1 MIEGD
6 TLFNGIKKLILYK
19 KLSYNNLITRLV
31 RNFIK
36 NIKLIM
42 CNTFYLNLSEI
53 DKKKILKCY
62 RDI

>member
-36 NIKLIM
+36 NIK
-42 CNTFYLNLSEI
+42 
-53 DKKKILKCY
+53 
-62 RDI
+62 